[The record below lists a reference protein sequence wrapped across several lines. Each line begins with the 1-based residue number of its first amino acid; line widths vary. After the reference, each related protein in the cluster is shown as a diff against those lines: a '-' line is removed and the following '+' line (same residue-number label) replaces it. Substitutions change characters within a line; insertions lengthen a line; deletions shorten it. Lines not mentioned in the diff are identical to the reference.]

1 MKKQF
6 IQFLG
11 VLTISALLYSCKG
24 TEGPAGPAGAEGPAG
39 PAGAAGPAGSANVIY
54 SAWFNIN
61 TPTAATAWRDTAD
74 LTLGGS
80 RYGVK
85 TASAIT
91 QTILDQGVILS
102 YVKWVSGGTTLIEQ
116 QSLPW
121 SDYLSP
127 NQFALNFTPKVGKLY
142 YYLYTTNGGTG
153 AFNSTA
159 MSGISFRYV
168 IIPGGVA
175 ATGGVAA
182 SRITSGPAKGYTVTQ
197 LRALSYNQALA
208 LLNIPAEGSNIK

>member
-11 VLTISALLYSCKG
+11 VLTVSVLLFSCKRI
-24 TEGPAGPAGAEGPAG
+24 EDPAEPAEP
-39 PAGAAGPAGSANVIY
+39 AGPAGSANVVY

-74 LTLGGS
+74 PTLGGA

-102 YVKWVSGGTTLIEQ
+102 YVKWASGGTTLIEQ
-116 QSLPW
+116 QFLPW

-142 YYLYTTNGGTG
+142 YYLYTTNGGTI

-159 MSGISFRYV
+159 LSTINFRYV

-175 ATGGVAA
+175 A
-182 SRITSGPAKGYTVTQ
+182 SRITSGSTYGHSVQQ
-197 LRALSYNQALA
+197 LKSLKYNQVRD
-208 LLNIPAEGSNIK
+208 LLNIPDEGSNINL

>member
-11 VLTISALLYSCKG
+11 VLTVSALLFSCKG
-24 TEGPAGPAGAEGPAG
+24 TEGPAGPAGADGPAG
-39 PAGAAGPAGSANVIY
+39 PAGPAGSANVIY

-85 TASAIT
+85 TASAVT
-91 QTILDQGVILS
+91 QQILDQGVILS

-159 MSGISFRYV
+159 MSGIQFRYV
-168 IIPGGVA
+168 IIP
-175 ATGGVAA
+175 GGVAA
-182 SRITSGPAKGYTVTQ
+182 SRITSGPAAGYTIAQ
-197 LRALSYNQALA
+197 LRALTYNQALA